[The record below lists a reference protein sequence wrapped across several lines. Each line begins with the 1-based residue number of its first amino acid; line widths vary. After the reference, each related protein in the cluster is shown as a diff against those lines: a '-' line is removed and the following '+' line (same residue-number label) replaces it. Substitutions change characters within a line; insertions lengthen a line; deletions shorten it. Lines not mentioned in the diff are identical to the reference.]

1 MNSPPNADTA
11 PTLIVVSGLSGSGK
25 SVALRTLEDLGC
37 YCVDNLPSDLL
48 PAFAR
53 TILEGSNPPTR
64 LAVGIDVRNRAEDLS
79 HLPEALA
86 EVGAAGMQH
95 QLIFLDTRDE
105 VLLKRFADTRR
116 RHPLGR
122 DGTRLAEA
130 IALERR
136 LLRPLMAIA
145 DRVLDSSE
153 LNVHQLRR
161 LIVTELELNQ
171 QSGLSILIES
181 FAFRRGVPTDADFV
195 FDARCLP
202 NPHWD
207 PKLRPLSGRD
217 GPVREYF
224 EQQPL
229 VEQFFQPIATLI
241 ETWLPRFETDT
252 RSYITIAFGC
262 SGGRHRSVYLAERL
276 AEYLRSKGREQTL
289 AFHRE
294 IE

>member
-1 MNSPPNADTA
+1 MSEIAHSTPQ
-11 PTLIVVSGLSGSGK
+11 LIVVSGLSGSGK
-25 SVALRTLEDLGC
+25 SVVLRTLEDLGC

-48 PAFAR
+48 PDFVRSIMAN
-53 TILEGSNPPTR
+53 ENPPTR

-79 HLPEALA
+79 HLPSALS
-86 EVGAAGMQH
+86 EVGAAGLQH
-95 QLIFLDTRDE
+95 RLVFLDTRDE
-105 VLLKRFADTRR
+105 VLIKRYADTRR

-122 DGTRLAEA
+122 GDVRLAEA

-136 LLRPLMAIA
+136 LLKPLAAIA
-145 DRVLDSSE
+145 DQVFDSSD

-161 LIVTELELNQ
+161 LIVTELGFAQ
-171 QSGLSILIES
+171 QSGTSLLIES
-181 FAFRRGVPTDADFV
+181 FAFRHGVPSDADFI

-207 PKLRPLSGRD
+207 PRLRPLSGKD
-217 GPVREYF
+217 AAVREYF
-224 EQQPL
+224 DAEPTMQAYFQQIA
-229 VEQFFQPIATLI
+229 QFID
-241 ETWLPRFETDT
+241 TWLPRFENES
-252 RSYITIAFGC
+252 RSYVTVAFGC

-276 AEYLRSKGREQTL
+276 TDHLREGGREQTL

>member
-1 MNSPPNADTA
+1 MSKALPSPPQ
-11 PTLIVVSGLSGSGK
+11 LIVVSGLSGSGK
-25 SVALRTLEDLGC
+25 SIALRTLEDLGC

-48 PAFAR
+48 PDFVR
-53 TILEGSNPPTR
+53 SVMGGEGPPAR

-79 HLPEALA
+79 HLPEALSQ
-86 EVGAAGMQH
+86 VGAAGLQH
-95 QLIFLDTRDE
+95 QLIFLDTRDD
-105 VLLKRFADTRR
+105 VLLKRYADTRR

-122 DGTRLAEA
+122 GGTRLAEA

-145 DRVLDSSE
+145 DRVLDSSD

-161 LIVTELELNQ
+161 LIITDLGFAH
-171 QSGLSILIES
+171 QSGTSLLIES
-181 FAFRRGVPTDADFV
+181 FAFRHGVPDDADFV

-207 PKLRPLSGRD
+207 PRLRPLSGKDAAVRD
-217 GPVREYF
+217 YF
-224 EQQPL
+224 DAEPL
-229 VEQFFQPIATLI
+229 MQAFLRQVAGFMDN
-241 ETWLPRFETDT
+241 WLPRFETES

-276 AEYLRSKGREQTL
+276 TDHLRQGGREHTL

>member
-1 MNSPPNADTA
+1 MSEIHPPTSQ
-11 PTLIVVSGLSGSGK
+11 LIVVSGLSGSGK

-48 PAFAR
+48 PDFVR
-53 TILEGSNPPTR
+53 SIMSNESPPTR

-79 HLPEALA
+79 HLPAALS

-105 VLLKRFADTRR
+105 VLLKRYADTRR

-122 DGTRLAEA
+122 GEVRLAEA
-130 IALERR
+130 IAMERR

-145 DRVLDSSE
+145 DQVLDSSD
-153 LNVHQLRR
+153 LNIHQLRR
-161 LIVTELELNQ
+161 LIVTELGISQ
-171 QSGLSILIES
+171 HSGLSLLIES
-181 FAFRRGVPTDADFV
+181 FAFRHGVPEDADFV

-207 PKLRPLSGRD
+207 PRLRPLSGKD
-217 GPVREYF
+217 AAVREYF
-224 EQQPL
+224 AAEPAMQAYFEQ
-229 VEQFFQPIATLI
+229 VAQFIDS
-241 ETWLPRFETDT
+241 WLPRFDNES
-252 RSYITIAFGC
+252 RSYLTVAFGC

-276 AEYLRSKGREQTL
+276 TDHLRNAGREQAL